1 MKKSLRKALLIVLS
15 LCMLIVV
22 VPTSTV
28 SASTK
33 DNYLSSFSISKKTIY
48 KGNGVF
54 LRKLTSFVTENG
66 EV

>member
-48 KGNGVF
+48 KGNGVNIS
-54 LRKLTSFVTENG
+54 LNSAKKIVAD
-66 EV
+66 